1 METGGFGDMVKM
13 DDVRKYIEPA
23 LEYSGGT
30 HEWLDIVRG
39 VHDFRMQLWAND
51 KAAAITEIIDFPQKR
66 VLNVFL
72 AGGDMEHLMDML
84 DSAKAWGKGEGC
96 SEIIMSGRKGWLRV
110 LDKQGWSDKF
120 SVMGCAL

>member
-1 METGGFGDMVKM
+1 MVKM

-72 AGGDMEHLMDML
+72 AGGDMDHLMDML